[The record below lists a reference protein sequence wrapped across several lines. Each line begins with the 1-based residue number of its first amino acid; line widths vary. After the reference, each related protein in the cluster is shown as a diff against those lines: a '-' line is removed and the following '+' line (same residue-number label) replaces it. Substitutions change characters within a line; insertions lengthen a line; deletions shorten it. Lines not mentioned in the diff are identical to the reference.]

1 MLQILFII
9 LYLGR
14 KIYGLLCTE
23 KIARERREKHMFICD
38 DILIKALW
46 HDEES
51 YESGV
56 FS

>member
-14 KIYGLLCTE
+14 KIYNLLCTE
-23 KIARERREKHMFICD
+23 KNARERREKHMFRCD

-46 HDEES
+46 LDEES
-51 YESGV
+51 HESRV
-56 FS
+56 F